1 MSTRTLPA
9 SAGPDPEAGDTAA
22 SAAALQPPSVGTV
35 VSIAGRQ
42 LLVGLRFLI
51 AMTIILGIA
60 YPLLVLG
67 LGKVV
72 SSSNAN
78 GSLVTVNG
86 KTVGSSLI
94 GQSFTDDKWFQGRP
108 SAAGKGYDPTSS
120 GGTNLSADSQA
131 LLKAVNDAR
140 AAIAKSD
147 GVPASQVP
155 PDAVTSSG
163 SGLDPDISE
172 AYALIQVDRVAKAR
186 GLDAAKVHDLVESNV
201 TTPVLGFIGT
211 RMVNVLQLNIAVQN
225 LSAG

>member
-1 MSTRTLPA
+1 MSTHTV
-9 SAGPDPEAGDTAA
+9 SAPITEDTAA
-22 SAAALQPPSVGTV
+22 TAAALTPPSASAV

-67 LGKVV
+67 LGTLV

-94 GQSFTDDKWFQGRP
+94 GQVFTDDKWFQGRP
-108 SAAGKGYDPTSS
+108 SAAGNGYDPTSS
-120 GGTNLSADSQA
+120 GGTNLSADSPV
-131 LLKAVNDAR
+131 LLKSVQQAR

-147 GVPASQVP
+147 GVPESAVP

-172 AYALIQVDRVAKAR
+172 SYALIQVNRVAKAR
-186 GLDAAKVHDLVESNV
+186 GLDAVKVRDLVESKM

-211 RMVNVLQLNIAVQN
+211 PMINVLLLNIALQN

>member
-1 MSTRTLPA
+1 MTTHTL
-9 SAGPDPEAGDTAA
+9 SPETENTAA
-22 SAAALQPPSVGTV
+22 TAAALQPPSAGAV

-42 LLVGLRFLI
+42 LLVGLRFLV

-67 LGKVV
+67 LGRVI
-72 SSSNAN
+72 SSSHAD

-94 GQSFTDDKWFQGRP
+94 GQVFTDDKWFQGRP

-120 GGTNLSADSQA
+120 GGTNLSADSPV
-131 LLKAVNDAR
+131 LLKSVQEAR

-147 GVPASQVP
+147 GVPESAVP

-172 AYALIQVDRVAKAR
+172 AYALIQVNRVAKAR
-186 GLDAAKVHDLVESNV
+186 GLDAVRVHDLVESKV
-201 TTPVLGFIGT
+201 TTPALGFIGT
-211 RMVNVLQLNIAVQN
+211 RMINVLQLNIAVQN